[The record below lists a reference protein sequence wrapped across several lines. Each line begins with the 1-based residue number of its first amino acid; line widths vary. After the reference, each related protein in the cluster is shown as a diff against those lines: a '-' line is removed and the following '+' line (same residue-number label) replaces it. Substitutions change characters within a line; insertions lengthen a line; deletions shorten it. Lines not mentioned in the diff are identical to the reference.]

1 MRQPE
6 VQRRVDELSEDGLS
20 ALHYAARFNHLE
32 MVQLLVEECGA
43 GARVTSLLIASQLLI
58 LCVNISDAEVRD
70 DEGATPL
77 HYCARKK
84 QQDDAKV

>member
-43 GARVTSLLIASQLLI
+43 GARVTSLHHKFDSL
-58 LCVNISDAEVRD
+58 R
-70 DEGATPL
+70 
-77 HYCARKK
+77 
-84 QQDDAKV
+84 